1 MIFSS
6 SFFYITWTW
15 RWKWKKHRGKHCLRK
30 KIYKKDLFLVYFF
43 MCMPDKKVR
52 QKIWSDKNSLCIFCV
67 FLFLFIL
74 FFCVYT
80 IGRFKVEFFCRCCV
94 VIWFLLSKNFDGTI
108 LQASVWLLKLS
119 FDMCLC
125 VLCHDY
131 TLNKLFYSWLVF
143 FSLDFLHVLFHTI
156 KKKIQKN
163 VENKKCGWGSMLNMV
178 ARILH

>member
-1 MIFSS
+1 
-6 SFFYITWTW
+6 
-15 RWKWKKHRGKHCLRK
+15 
-30 KIYKKDLFLVYFF
+30 

-74 FFCVYT
+74 FFFCVYT

-94 VIWFLLSKNFDGTI
+94 EIWFLLSKNFDGTI

-156 KKKIQKN
+156 KKKSKKMSKTKN
-163 VENKKCGWGSMLNMV
+163 VVEVVSMLNMV
-178 ARILH
+178 TRILYLQNH